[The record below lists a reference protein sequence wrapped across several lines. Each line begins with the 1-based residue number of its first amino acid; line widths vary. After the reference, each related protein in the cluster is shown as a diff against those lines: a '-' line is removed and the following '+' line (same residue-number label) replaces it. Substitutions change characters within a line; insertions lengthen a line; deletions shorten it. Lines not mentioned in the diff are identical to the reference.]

1 METGVTNPSQL
12 LLRWDGSVVQWG
24 SVHSGEDGSQA
35 WSYGSREIRRPNM
48 LSEIV
53 QFLYSRFKNVEDINF
68 TRRYLLVTMIPS
80 TIVESDLES
89 AENWY
94 KLHNAPNEKVALRM
108 QHLDSIET
116 QPVIIE
122 SGDSVW
128 EEAVTKSF
136 PQASRVSQQ
145 ASLLSAAVANS
156 RKSNKWVVYVDAGEK
171 GADIVSAKDGVPC
184 YVGTTHSGLT
194 DSMLYNIVNAMHR
207 DGLKPGDVSVHLMG
221 EGAEELAE
229 SMKRFFEEVEV
240 MGGEDTIWFGL
251 KIISE

>member
-1 METGVTNPSQL
+1 METGATNSSQL

-24 SVHSGEDGSQA
+24 SVHEGEEGSQV

-53 QFLYSRFKNVEDINF
+53 QFLYSRFKNAENISY
-68 TRRYLLVTMIPS
+68 TRRFLSVTMIPS
-80 TIVESDLES
+80 TVVESDLQA

-94 KLHNAPNEKVALRM
+94 NLHNAPNDKVALRI

-136 PQASRVSQQ
+136 PQALRVSQQ
-145 ASLLSAAVANS
+145 ASLIKAAVITS
-156 RKSNKWVVYVDAGEK
+156 RKSSKWVVFVDAGEK

-184 YVGTTHSGLT
+184 YVGATHSGLT

-207 DGLKPGDVSVHLMG
+207 DGLKPSDVSVHLMG
-221 EGAEELAE
+221 EGAIELAE

-240 MGGEDTIWFGL
+240 MGGEDAKWFGL